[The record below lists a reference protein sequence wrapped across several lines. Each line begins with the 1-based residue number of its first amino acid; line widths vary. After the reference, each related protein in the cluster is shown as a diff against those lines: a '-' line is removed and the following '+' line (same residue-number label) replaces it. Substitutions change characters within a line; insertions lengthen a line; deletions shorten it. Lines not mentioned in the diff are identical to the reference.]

1 MNLLSEVKE
10 NILSVLEKNNVSS
23 PQLKGIY
30 NLCLEIYKNKISSEK
45 EFLNKMLNIT
55 SLVILNLHNTETLM
69 IKISKEFDADDYKKL
84 SSIINNKSSS
94 LSLNIKYKE
103 IIQLC
108 IQMYLEYLLKSL
120 NKLPQDVDKYNHLV
134 NNNNKNK
141 KIINYIITT
150 LHLYYSQETINKKEE
165 KTLNTSL
172 QKVFSV
178 FNLGEQ
184 QNINNIA
191 NYILKGK

>member
-30 NLCLEIYKNKISSEK
+30 DLCLEIYKNKISNEK